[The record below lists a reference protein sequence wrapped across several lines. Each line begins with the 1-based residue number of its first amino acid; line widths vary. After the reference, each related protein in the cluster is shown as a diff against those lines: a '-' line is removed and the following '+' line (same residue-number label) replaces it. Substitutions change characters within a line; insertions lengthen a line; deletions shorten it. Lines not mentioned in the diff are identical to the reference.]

1 MATSS
6 PIVGGGTNDLQGGFN
21 LPVKI
26 LEKDLM
32 SETSQAHMCFVQ
44 QKFSAML
51 QAYMVDYVISIN
63 GPNAVYA

>member
-1 MATSS
+1 MPAT
-6 PIVGGGTNDLQGGFN
+6 PAIVGGGSNDLKGGFN

-26 LEKDLM
+26 LERDLM
-32 SETSQAHMCFVQ
+32 SETAQAHLCFVE

-51 QAYMVDYVISIN
+51 QAYLVDYVISIN